1 VSAAGKPPGAGE
13 GVYLRWILANAAG
26 EAVGLGLTA
35 LVGIA
40 AVFYAG
46 EGTGAV
52 VTLALA
58 LSAILAGALIEGT
71 VVGTAQWLV
80 LRRPLPGMS
89 WKCWAVATGAGA
101 LAAWTL
107 GMVPSTV
114 FSLRTD
120 PSGGATAE
128 PSEAVVFGLAFLM
141 GLVLGPVL
149 GFAQWLALRRFVV
162 SAALWMPA
170 NALAWAVGMVVI
182 FAGVDPATSGGFGPR
197 TVAILA
203 VTLFCAGAA
212 VGAMHGLA
220 LVWLLRTTSR
230 ASRVR

>member
-1 VSAAGKPPGAGE
+1 VSPSAGAG
-13 GVYLRWILANAAG
+13 GGFYLRWILANAAG

-40 AVFYAG
+40 AVLYAG
-46 EGTGAV
+46 KGPGVV
-52 VTLALA
+52 VTLVLA
-58 LSAILAGALIEGT
+58 LSAILAGTLIEGA

-80 LRRPLPGMS
+80 LRRPLPGIS
-89 WKCWAVATGAGA
+89 WRSWVVATGAGA
-101 LAAWTL
+101 LVAWTL

-114 FSLRTD
+114 YSLRAD

-128 PSEAVVFGLAFLM
+128 PSDGVVFGLAFLM

-149 GFAQWLALRRFVV
+149 GLSQWLALRRFVAR
-162 SAALWMPA
+162 AALWMPA

-182 FAGVDPATSGGFGPR
+182 FVGVDLATSGGYGPS
-197 TVAILA
+197 TVAILG

-212 VGAMHGLA
+212 VGAVHGLA
-220 LVWLLRTTSR
+220 LVWLLRT
-230 ASRVR
+230 ASRVRRVR